1 MSRQAELGI
10 SQPQTD
16 RSSQRQLN
24 VLVNHRLV
32 AVINRYVPRRQKSKF
47 IEKLLQRES
56 SRYLG

>member
-1 MSRQAELGI
+1 MSRLAELGI

-32 AVINRYVPRRQKSKF
+32 AVTNQRVPRRQKSKF
-47 IEKLLQRES
+47 IEELLRRELP
-56 SRYLG
+56 RYLS

>member
-1 MSRQAELGI
+1 MSRLAELGI

-32 AVINRYVPRRQKSKF
+32 SVIDRYTRQKKSKF
-47 IEKLLQRES
+47 IEELLRRQLL
-56 SRYLG
+56 RYLS